1 MFFPNT
7 FVQFQKKIEDLQS
20 QMENR
25 TFQQVQSILEYNLRK
40 DKQSYEVREILSIIG
55 LYPASVNRIVS
66 LLPLRIIFPPL
77 LLLDFLNKERR
88 Q

>member
-1 MFFPNT
+1 
-7 FVQFQKKIEDLQS
+7 
-20 QMENR
+20 MENR

-40 DKQSYEVREILSIIG
+40 DKQSYEVREILSKIG
-55 LYPASVNRIVS
+55 LNHASVNRIVS